1 MKERVLHLLSPPSSP
16 PPPEEPELHTSTY
29 QQASDNTPSLGICL
43 IVLGVLWFVFQ
54 AFILIGAKFILGPR
68 PIQDNATT
76 DSSSLNSITG
86 IVAFYLDALAKD
98 YHYSTFSVLSLATI
112 LVWVYVNWLC
122 FKFFIHN

>member
-1 MKERVLHLLSPPSSP
+1 MSVRASLLPPPPP
-16 PPPEEPELHTSTY
+16 PPPEEEPELRASTY
-29 QQASDNTPSLGICL
+29 QQATDNTPFLGVCL

-68 PIQDNATT
+68 PVQDNTTT
-76 DSSSLNSITG
+76 DSSSLSSITG
-86 IVAFYLDALAKD
+86 VFAFYLDALAKD